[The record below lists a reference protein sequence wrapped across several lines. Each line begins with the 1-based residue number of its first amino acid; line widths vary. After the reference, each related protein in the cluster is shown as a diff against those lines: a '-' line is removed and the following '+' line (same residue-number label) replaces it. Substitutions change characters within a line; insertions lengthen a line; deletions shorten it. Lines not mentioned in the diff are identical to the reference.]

1 MSLHSY
7 DATTKTLTRIAGS
20 TPPVFGFT
28 PVGTVISVMATE
40 APEFYLKCDGTE
52 YNIADYPELAQHFEN
67 QFGSANN
74 FGGDGTTTFAVP
86 DLRGEFLRG
95 TGTNSH
101 ENQGNGADVGE
112 HQDGTEHLNNFIA
125 NGGGANG
132 FYIPTGTGEFRA
144 KNVDFSGQG
153 DGWNQANASKTAV
166 THSYGYF
173 TSRPTNTSVLWC
185 IAYQN
190 IHISL
195 DDNRPV
201 QAAMDRWLRFDPD
214 NKKGLIIK
222 AGTSILKSNKHYK
235 TFSRDTKV
243 DFSST
248 ITGTDNGKDFFV
260 YLLDDDSVI
269 ASNSKLTAGVEIG
282 RFHTLCADAGAA
294 LTMTMPASPSS
305 GINTSMYV
313 QVKPYRIEI
322 DPDFYVFY
330 NKKVTAVS
338 AGTPYD
344 VITCEH
350 PLKGYVAGDILPESV
365 FCKTFYPET
374 LVDDA
379 MVYDK
384 TTDLCVDVY
393 LQSGTGFNTRSVYG
407 GTHTVS
413 REAYNHRADMQTM
426 GKRLL
431 YCLEFISMALGSNE
445 CTAIQGASDKTVVGG
460 HVDTAGRRMISAI
473 GVEEACGYIVQ
484 WLSDI
489 GFNGQ
494 TSFTD
499 IDGRSSFG
507 KINGEPYM
515 LRAGGQWADST
526 NCGSRCS
533 SSSAKVSSKLTY
545 TGARGCIEITKSANA
560 PKNSLVEA
568 GNNYSTEEKIVGTWI
583 DGKPLYQKTVTANCP
598 NVPTNGSP
606 YVVTT
611 ASGISDIDNIV
622 SNEGFTS
629 IGRQLPVV
637 TRVGS
642 IYFYLSANLFKD
654 GSIEVATN
662 WNAFSSSTIC
672 YLTFRY
678 TKTTD

>member
-1 MSLHSY
+1 MSLNHY

-40 APEFYLKCDGTE
+40 APEFYLKCDGTV

-101 ENQGNGADVGE
+101 ANQGSGANVGE
-112 HQDGTEHLNNFIA
+112 HQDGTEIPID
-125 NGGGANG
+125 GANENAAVIYGSAKSGG
-132 FYIPTGTGEFRA
+132 FYAQNADHTE
-144 KNVDFSGQG
+144 NVLGRSV
-153 DGWNQANASKTAV
+153 ASTRDIAGAGV
-166 THSYGYF
+166 LATV
-173 TSRPTNTSVLWC
+173 RPTNTSVLYC

-195 DDNRPV
+195 DDNRPI

-235 TFSRDTKV
+235 TFNHDTKV

-248 ITGTDNGKDFFV
+248 ITGSDNGKDFFV

-282 RFHTLCADAGAA
+282 RFHTLCADAGSS

-305 GINTSMYV
+305 GIAVGSNI

-330 NKKVTAVS
+330 NKTVTAVS

-393 LQSGTGFNTRSVYG
+393 LQSGTGFNTRSAYNA
-407 GTHTVS
+407 THTVS
-413 REAYNHRADMQTM
+413 RQQVNHLRDLQTV

-431 YCLEFISMALGSNE
+431 SDPEFFSIALGSNE
-445 CTAIQGASDKTVVGG
+445 CTAIQGAADKTTVGG
-460 HVDTAGRRMISAI
+460 HVDTAGRRMLSAI
-473 GVEEACGYIVQ
+473 GCEECCGYLWQ
-484 WLSDI
+484 WLNDI
-489 GFNGQ
+489 SPVGGSNWNGYDGRNSFGQ
-494 TSFTD
+494 TYGT
-499 IDGRSSFG
+499 I
-507 KINGEPYM
+507 PYG
-515 LRAGGQWADST
+515 LLAGGDWS
-526 NCGSRCS
+526 NSSYCGSCS
-533 SSSAKVSSKLTY
+533 R
-545 TGARGCIEITKSANA
+545 TGDHPRSNVHALLGGRGCIEVTKSANA
-560 PKNSLVEA
+560 PKSESNA
-568 GNNYSTEEKIVGTWI
+568 QDIYSIEERVVGRWI
-583 DGKPLYQKTVTANCP
+583 DGKPLYQRTATYTITSSLSATRISMPIELPNLDRAVKVEGTLDNISLPIGTYSSSAGVISFGAVTSSS
-598 NVPTNGSP
+598 VELRVGGTQ
-606 YVVTT
+606 VI
-611 ASGISDIDNIV
+611 ASGFVI
-622 SNEGFTS
+622 FT
-629 IGRQLPVV
+629 IHAL
-637 TRVGS
+637 
-642 IYFYLSANLFKD
+642 
-654 GSIEVATN
+654 
-662 WNAFSSSTIC
+662 
-672 YLTFRY
+672 
-678 TKTTD
+678 